1 MQINTSSSAALPLI
15 SCLMVT
21 QHGRLTEVKQAIN
34 CFIRQQLQPIELVIV
49 HDSGASYHQ
58 TLLSLTDAYPD
69 ANIQVVQE
77 PVGHT
82 LGWLRNRSLELASAD
97 LICQWDD
104 DDLSHPTR
112 LKTQYDKMHEEGT
125 DFCFMTDQLHLFT
138 QQRLLFWDDWSS
150 RQPPFDLIESTV
162 LAKKNLLGKYLDLP
176 RGEDTAIIVHISANQ
191 HKVSRLSGMG
201 WLYIYVF
208 NGKNTWG
215 FEHHSAISMHYH
227 LKAAELLD
235 HEELLKTELKLY
247 ELPCTHLYMPHD
259 KGKIEFNF

>member
-1 MQINTSSSAALPLI
+1 
-15 SCLMVT
+15 MVT
-21 QHGRLTEVKQAIN
+21 QQGRLTETKQAIN
-34 CFIRQQLQPIELVIV
+34 CFIRQNISPIELIV
-49 HDSGASYHQ
+49 LHDSGDLYHTELQ
-58 TLLSLTDAYPD
+58 LLIEDYKD
-69 ANIQVVQE
+69 ANIHIYQE
-77 PVGHT
+77 SAAHT
-82 LGWLRNRSLELASAD
+82 LGWLRNRSVELSSAE

-104 DDLSHPTR
+104 DDFSHPER
-112 LKTQYDKMHEEGT
+112 LKAQYEMLQAEGT

-138 QQRLLFWDDWSS
+138 KQRFLFWDDWSS

-162 LAKKNLLGKYLDLP
+162 LAKKNLLGKYLDLT
-176 RGEDTAIIVHISANQ
+176 RGEDTAIIEHISANQ

-215 FEHHSAISMHYH
+215 FDHHSAISMRYH

-235 HEELLKTELKLY
+235 HEDLLMSELKQY